1 MTWTVTTRALRGWL
15 FLAAIVL
22 ALPAPAAAQ
31 GFLSGSVGVNFG
43 GDTLEDTLLPF
54 GGKPLTWNVALG
66 SLSGV
71 GFELEYGHTADFFK
85 SESLINSKVGITTL
99 MGSVLIAPGA
109 RRAAI
114 RPYAAGGIGLIRANV
129 SVPFDLFD
137 SLSRNDFG
145 VNAGGGLFVF
155 LTDGIGMRGDVR
167 YFRTLG
173 SGNDSALG
181 LVLGDFDFWRGTV
194 GVSFRW

>member
-1 MTWTVTTRALRGWL
+1 MTPISMARAARGWL
-15 FLAAIVL
+15 FVAAL
-22 ALPAPAAAQ
+22 ALVLPATTSAQ

-43 GDTLEDTLLPF
+43 GDTLEETLLPF
-54 GGKPLTWNVALG
+54 GGKPLTWNVAVG

-71 GFELEYGHTADFFK
+71 GFELEYGHTSDFFK
-85 SESLINSKVGITTL
+85 SESLIASKVSITTL
-99 MGSVLIAPGA
+99 TGSVLIAPGS

-114 RPYAAGGIGLIRANV
+114 RPYAAGGVGLIRANV
-129 SVPFDLFD
+129 SAPFDLFD
-137 SLSRNDFG
+137 ALSRNDFG

-173 SGNDSALG
+173 SDSDSTLG

-194 GVSFRW
+194 GLSFRW